1 MRTLGGSVDEM
12 IGIPIDSDKRSQK
25 PTEYEIMLCEKQKEI
40 ERLSELHEREL
51 ANVRADRDSELMNV
65 RKSKRLLAIW
75 FSITLAFVIMLL
87 AIDILNGNI
96 GFIRYTHE
104 LEKQSVAAGNS
115 MIQYIKEFFL
125 KVL

>member
-1 MRTLGGSVDEM
+1 M

-51 ANVRADRDSELMNV
+51 TNVRADKDSELMNV